1 MRHLLLAA
9 TLLLASIIPLT
20 AQDRAAISGT
30 ILDPSGSVVENAK
43 VKMNSP
49 ATGLHRETVTGP
61 TGIYGFASLPVGA
74 YTISIS
80 KDGFKPFEI
89 QHVDLL
95 YGQIR
100 TVDATLQVGATSES
114 VQVTASAE
122 SVNRSNAEID
132 GVIESPQIREIPL
145 NGRNWATLMTLAP
158 RSEERR
164 VGKECRS
171 RWSPYH

>member
-1 MRHLLLAA
+1 
-9 TLLLASIIPLT
+9 
-20 AQDRAAISGT
+20 
-30 ILDPSGSVVENAK
+30 
-43 VKMNSP
+43 MNSP

-95 YGQIR
+95 YGQVR
-100 TVDATLQVGATSES
+100 TVDATLQVGTTSDS

-132 GVIESPQIREIPL
+132 GEHLSQQELVNFCFL
-145 NGRNWATLMTLAP
+145 LLAAGQ
-158 RSEERR
+158 ETTKNLL
-164 VGKECRS
+164 VA
-171 RWSPYH
+171 